1 MYRFK
6 TMSKKHYCFAISD
19 DFCSVAERDG
29 LAYRYLGGSFFS
41 SKNQALIKEQFTRFI
56 EELRVPVFEAE
67 DLSVAWITENS
78 SLIPSAVY
86 DSSMTKDIY
95 LANFNELKPE
105 HELNYN
111 RISNLSMVNVYEQA
125 SWLKSFFVVRY
136 PRVVIQHQHSM
147 EIKALCEKNT
157 YQLSVEVGILP
168 TGMNI
173 TIMEKNEL
181 LFCNAFSYSH
191 ENDLLYYLTFTLQQL
206 QLSETK
212 GKLNIAIHP
221 LCTEIKQESLEVKLK
236 SLPNL
241 KHLQTSFDPL
251 HHFKSHQFCV

>member
-1 MYRFK
+1 
-6 TMSKKHYCFAISD
+6 MSKKHYCFAISN
-19 DFCSVAERDG
+19 DFCSVVERVDTE
-29 LAYRYLGGSFFS
+29 YKYLGGSQFD
-41 SKNQALIKEQFTRFI
+41 SKNQILIKEQFAHFI
-56 EELRVPVFEAE
+56 QELNTPIFEADE
-67 DLSVAWITENS
+67 ISVAWMTENS
-78 SLIPSAVY
+78 SLIPSSVY
-86 DSSMTKDIY
+86 ESSMTRDIY

-111 RISNLSMVNVYEQA
+111 RISNLSIVNVYEQA

-157 YQLSVEVGILP
+157 YQLSVEVSILP

-191 ENDLLYYLTFTLQQL
+191 ENDLVYYLTFTLQQL

-212 GKLNIAIHP
+212 GKLNLAIHP
-221 LCTEIKQESLEVKLK
+221 LCTEIKQESLETKLK

-241 KHLQTSFDPL
+241 QNLQRSFDPL
-251 HHFKSHQFCV
+251 HHFKAHQFCV